1 MPTILPRLPL
11 DPCLNIIVV
20 RKRLFWR
27 NAELRYFGEA
37 PAGSCDGWT
46 SAWRRTRGL
55 LAQESLPRETNNL
68 PQPKTG
74 ALGPGL
80 TQTAPPTSTSRYF
93 SRYLTQTRRISFQKQ
108 AVWCVVPIAMAAN
121 RRRGRAERQRRR
133 SEEVPVMRLALLG
146 RAVSMD

>member
-1 MPTILPRLPL
+1 MPNSDILARRRLGHAMDGQAL
-11 DPCLNIIVV
+11 GAARAACW
-20 RKRLFWR
+20 KRGV
-27 NAELRYFGEA
+27 GEKPFEGFA
-37 PAGSCDGWT
+37 STGP
-46 SAWRRTRGL
+46 
-55 LAQESLPRETNNL
+55 AQESLPRETNNL